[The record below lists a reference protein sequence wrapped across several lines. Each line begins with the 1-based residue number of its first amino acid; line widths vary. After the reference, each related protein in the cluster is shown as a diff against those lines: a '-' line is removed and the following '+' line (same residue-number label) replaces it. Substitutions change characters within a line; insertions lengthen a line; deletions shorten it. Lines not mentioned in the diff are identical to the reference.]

1 MSTATLDAATSAQV
15 KVLRRRQT
23 TLTDRTNVE
32 PAILQGMTVT
42 EAKFIGI
49 VSMLACLALAVLIFV
64 VTGIWQV
71 FLVLGVFGPSATLW
85 LASSYLAHIK
95 RGKPDGYY
103 SQVLALR
110 MVAWGLAKR
119 IWIDRTGWWSQ
130 GREFPLAP
138 YDAKPASQKSSSS
151 RKAASP

>member
-1 MSTATLDAATSAQV
+1 MSTASIESDAPAQV
-15 KVLRRRQT
+15 NVLRRRQT

-49 VSMLACLALAVLIFV
+49 VSMLAFLFLAALIFV
-64 VTGIWQV
+64 VTHIWQV
-71 FLVLGVFGPSATLW
+71 FLVLGVFGPAATLW

-110 MVAWGLAKR
+110 MVALGLGKPVLK
-119 IWIDRTGWWSQ
+119 DREGWWSQ

-138 YDAKPASQKSSSS
+138 YDAKPASQKSTSS

>member
-1 MSTATLDAATSAQV
+1 MPPDMSTATLEADAPVQV

-49 VSMLACLALAVLIFV
+49 VAMLAWLLLAALIFV

-71 FLVLGVFGPSATLW
+71 FLLLGVFGPAATLW

-103 SQVLALR
+103 SQALALR
-110 MVAWGLAKR
+110 MVAWGLGKPVLK
-119 IWIDRTGWWSQ
+119 DREGWWSQ

-138 YDAKPASQKSSSS
+138 YDEKPVSS